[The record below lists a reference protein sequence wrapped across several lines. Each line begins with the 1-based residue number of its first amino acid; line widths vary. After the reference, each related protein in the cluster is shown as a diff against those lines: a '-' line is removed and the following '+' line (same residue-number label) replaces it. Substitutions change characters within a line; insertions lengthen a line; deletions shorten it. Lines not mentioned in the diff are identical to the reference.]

1 MSETYK
7 LLAVDPG
14 RVKCGLAVI
23 ISDGTVLAKTSVL
36 FADVAAAAAELAV
49 MHEAAR
55 IVIGSGTGSAEVIA
69 KLQAEPAL
77 PRHIE
82 KIGEKNTTL
91 EARKLYEKDH
101 PLPWPL
107 KFFPRWLF
115 GNPRALDA
123 YAAIAIG
130 MRYIETKK

>member
-14 RVKCGLAVI
+14 RVKCGLAAIV
-23 ISDGTVLAKTSVL
+23 SDGTVLAKTSVP
-36 FADVAAAAAELAV
+36 FDGVAAAAAELAA
-49 MHEAAR
+49 MHETEL
-55 IVIGSGTGSAEVIA
+55 IVIGNGTGSAEVIA

-77 PRHIE
+77 PRSIE

-123 YAAIAIG
+123 YAAVAIG
-130 MRYIETKK
+130 LRYIETNK